1 MSKMLQFDTNA
12 RDSIMKGVN
21 KLANAVKV
29 TLGPAGRNV
38 MISTDMGAP
47 IVTKDGVTVAKAID
61 LEDQFENQGAQM
73 AKSVAAK
80 TNDIAGDGTTTATV
94 LAQAIAK
101 EGLKVVAA
109 GANPMDVKRGIDT
122 TVEKIIDAIDKIA
135 IPVEDK
141 EKIKQVATISAN
153 SDAEIGNLIA
163 DALEQVGIEGVIT
176 VEEGKSADTT
186 LTIVKGMQFDRGLA
200 SPYFTPNNQ
209 PITLEDAYVL
219 LYNQKITAMKD
230 LIPLLEQVARTNKP
244 LLILCED
251 LEGEA
256 LATLLINKA
265 RGTLNAV
272 AVKAPEYGEQRKRM
286 LEDIGVLTNGQLI
299 CDDFGVTLDE
309 VSIDMLGQA
318 KSVTVDTSSTLIVG
332 YDNDET
338 KNAVTKR
345 ADEIRAEIAKT
356 TSEYEVEKLKN
367 RLAKLVGGVAVISVG
382 AVTEVE
388 MKEKKDR
395 IDDAVNATKAAVA
408 EGIVPGGGTAL
419 IRAAAI
425 AKENTHVD
433 GADVLAGYNIVMR
446 AVEEPLRQIVANAGI
461 EESVICNKVK
471 LETGNFG
478 YNAKTDTFEDLVK
491 AGVIDPAKVTKTA
504 LRNAAS
510 IASMILTTDC
520 VIVEKPEE
528 HKCECN
534 EQAPMGMPGMM

>member
-38 MISTDMGAP
+38 MISTNMGAP
-47 IVTKDGVTVAKAID
+47 IVTKDGVTVARAID
-61 LEDQFENQGAQM
+61 LTDPYENQGAQM

-109 GANPMDVKRGIDT
+109 GANPMDVKRGIDV
-122 TVEKIIDAIDKIA
+122 TVEKIIETIDKIA

-153 SDAEIGNLIA
+153 SDSEIGNLIA

-265 RGTLNAV
+265 RGTLNAI

-318 KSVTVDTSSTLIVG
+318 KSVTVDTASTLIVG

-338 KNAVTKR
+338 KDAVAKR

-419 IRAAAI
+419 IRAASAANSVTTDNVDEI
-425 AKENTHVD
+425 A
-433 GADVLAGYNIVMR
+433 GSNIVLR
-446 AVEEPLRQIVANAGI
+446 AIEEPLRQIVTNAGL
-461 EESVICNKVK
+461 EGSVICNKVK
-471 LETGNFG
+471 LETGNVG
-478 YNAKTDTFEDLVK
+478 YNAKTNTFEDLVK

-534 EQAPMGMPGMM
+534 AQAPMGMPGMM

>member
-47 IVTKDGVTVAKAID
+47 IVTKDGVTVARAID
-61 LEDQFENQGAQM
+61 LEDPFENQGAQM

-122 TVEKIIDAIDKIA
+122 QVERLIEEIDKSA

-153 SDAEIGNLIA
+153 SDSEIGNLIA

-176 VEEGKSADTT
+176 VEEGKSADTA

-230 LIPLLEQVARTNKP
+230 LIPILEQVARTNKP

-265 RGTLNAV
+265 RGTLNAI

-309 VSIDMLGQA
+309 VSLDALGQA
-318 KSVTVDTSSTLIVG
+318 KSVIVDTASTLIVG

-338 KNAVTKR
+338 KNAVAQR
-345 ADEIRAEIAKT
+345 ADGIRAEIAKT

-388 MKEKKDR
+388 MKEKKYR

-419 IRAAAI
+419 IRAADKMQLI
-425 AKENTHVD
+425 SSTN
-433 GADVLAGYNIVMR
+433 ADVIAGSNIVIR
-446 AVEEPLRQIVANAGI
+446 AVEEPLRQIVTNAGL
-461 EESVICNKVK
+461 EGSVICNKVK
-471 LETGNFG
+471 NASGNIG
-478 YNAKTDTFEDLVK
+478 YNAKTDVYEDLVA

-528 HKCECN
+528 HTRECN
-534 EQAPMGMPGMM
+534 VPMSMPGMM

>member
-29 TLGPAGRNV
+29 TLGPKGRNV
-38 MISTDMGAP
+38 MISTDMSAP
-47 IVTKDGVTVAKAID
+47 IVTKDGVTVARAIN
-61 LEDQFENQGAQM
+61 LEDPYENQGAQL
-73 AKSVAAK
+73 AKSVAST

-94 LAQAIAK
+94 LAQAFAK
-101 EGLKVVAA
+101 EGLKIVAA

-122 TVEKIIDAIDKIA
+122 QVERLIEEIDKLA

-153 SDAEIGNLIA
+153 SDSEIGNLIA

-200 SPYFTPNNQ
+200 SPYFTLNNQ

-265 RGTLNAV
+265 RGTLNAI

-309 VSIDMLGQA
+309 VSIDALGQA
-318 KSVTVDTSSTLIVG
+318 KSVTVDTASTLIVG
-332 YDNDET
+332 YDNDEI
-338 KNAVTKR
+338 KNAVAQR

-367 RLAKLVGGVAVISVG
+367 RLAKLVGGVAVISAG

-388 MKEKKDR
+388 MKEKKYR

-419 IRAAAI
+419 IRAADKMQLISSTNVDVI
-425 AKENTHVD
+425 A
-433 GADVLAGYNIVMR
+433 GSNIVIR
-446 AVEEPLRQIVANAGI
+446 AVEEPLRQIVTNAGL
-461 EESVICNKVK
+461 EGSVICNKVK
-471 LETGNFG
+471 NASGNIG
-478 YNAKTDTFEDLVK
+478 YNAKTDVYEDLVA

-528 HKCECN
+528 HKHECN
-534 EQAPMGMPGMM
+534 VPMSMPGMM

>member
-38 MISTDMGAP
+38 MIFTDMGAP
-47 IVTKDGVTVAKAID
+47 IVTKDGVTVARAID
-61 LEDQFENQGAQM
+61 LEDPFENQGAQM

-94 LAQAIAK
+94 LAHAIAK
-101 EGLKVVAA
+101 EGLKIVAA
-109 GANPMDVKRGIDT
+109 GANPMDVKHGIDAQ
-122 TVEKIIDAIDKIA
+122 VERLIEEIDKSA

-153 SDAEIGNLIA
+153 SDSEIGNLIA

-256 LATLLINKA
+256 LATLLINRA
-265 RGTLNAV
+265 RGTLNAI

-309 VSIDMLGQA
+309 VSIDALGQA
-318 KSVTVDTSSTLIVG
+318 KSVTVDTASTLIVG

-338 KNAVTKR
+338 KNAVAQR

-388 MKEKKDR
+388 MKEKKYR

-419 IRAAAI
+419 IRAAAKMQLISSTNVDVI
-425 AKENTHVD
+425 A
-433 GADVLAGYNIVMR
+433 GSNIVIR
-446 AVEEPLRQIVANAGI
+446 AVEEPLRQIVTNAGL
-461 EESVICNKVK
+461 EGSVICNKVK
-471 LETGNFG
+471 NASGNIG
-478 YNAKTDTFEDLVK
+478 YNAKTDVYEDLVA

-528 HKCECN
+528 HKRECN
-534 EQAPMGMPGMM
+534 VPMSMPGMM

>member
-1 MSKMLQFDTNA
+1 MSKILQFDTNA

-21 KLANAVKV
+21 TLANAVKV

-38 MISTDMGAP
+38 MIFTDMGAP
-47 IVTKDGVTVAKAID
+47 IVTKDGVTVARAID
-61 LEDQFENQGAQM
+61 LEDPFENQGAQM

-101 EGLKVVAA
+101 EGLKIVAA
-109 GANPMDVKRGIDT
+109 GANPMDVKHGIDAQ
-122 TVEKIIDAIDKIA
+122 VERLIEEIDKSS
-135 IPVEDK
+135 IPIEDK

-153 SDAEIGNLIA
+153 SDSEIGNLIA

-256 LATLLINKA
+256 LATLLINRA
-265 RGTLNAV
+265 RGTLNAI

-318 KSVTVDTSSTLIVG
+318 KSVTVDTASTLIVG
-332 YDNDET
+332 YDNDEI
-338 KNAVTKR
+338 KNAVAQR

-356 TSEYEVEKLKN
+356 TSEYEVEKLKT

-388 MKEKKDR
+388 MKEKKYR

-419 IRAAAI
+419 IRAAAKMQLI
-425 AKENTHVD
+425 SSTN
-433 GADVLAGYNIVMR
+433 ADVIAGSNIVIR
-446 AVEEPLRQIVANAGI
+446 AVEEPLRQIVTNAGL
-461 EESVICNKVK
+461 EGSVICNKVK
-471 LETGNFG
+471 NASGNIG
-478 YNAKTDTFEDLVK
+478 YNAKTDVYEDLVA

-510 IASMILTTDC
+510 IASLILTTDC

-528 HKCECN
+528 HKRECN
-534 EQAPMGMPGMM
+534 VPMGMPGMM

>member
-1 MSKMLQFDTNA
+1 MSKILQFDTNA

-21 KLANAVKV
+21 TLANAVKV

-38 MISTDMGAP
+38 MIFTDMGAP
-47 IVTKDGVTVAKAID
+47 IVTKDGVTVARAID
-61 LEDQFENQGAQM
+61 LEDPFENQGAQM

-101 EGLKVVAA
+101 EGLKIVAA
-109 GANPMDVKRGIDT
+109 GANPMEVKHGIDAQ
-122 TVEKIIDAIDKIA
+122 VERLIEEIDKSA

-153 SDAEIGNLIA
+153 SDSEIGNLIA

-265 RGTLNAV
+265 RGTLNAI

-309 VSIDMLGQA
+309 VSIDALGQA
-318 KSVTVDTSSTLIVG
+318 KSVTVDTASTLIVG

-338 KNAVTKR
+338 KNAVAQR

-388 MKEKKDR
+388 MKEKKYR

-419 IRAAAI
+419 IRAAAKMQLI
-425 AKENTHVD
+425 SSTN
-433 GADVLAGYNIVMR
+433 ADVIAGSNIVIR
-446 AVEEPLRQIVANAGI
+446 AVEEPLRQIVTNAGL
-461 EESVICNKVK
+461 EGSVICNKVK
-471 LETGNFG
+471 SASGNIG
-478 YNAKTDTFEDLVK
+478 YNAKTDVYEDLVA

-528 HKCECN
+528 HTRECN
-534 EQAPMGMPGMM
+534 VPMSMPGMM

>member
-47 IVTKDGVTVAKAID
+47 IVTKDGVTVARAID
-61 LEDQFENQGAQM
+61 LEDPYENQGAQM

-109 GANPMDVKRGIDT
+109 GANPMDVKRGIDI
-122 TVEKIIDAIDKIA
+122 TVEKIIEAIDKIA

-153 SDAEIGNLIA
+153 SDSEIGNLIA

-265 RGTLNAV
+265 RGTLNAI

-318 KSVTVDTSSTLIVG
+318 KSVTVDTASTLIVG
-332 YDNDET
+332 YDNDEI
-338 KNAVTKR
+338 KNAVAQR
-345 ADEIRAEIAKT
+345 AEEIRAEIAKT

-419 IRAAAI
+419 IRASVI
-425 AKENTHVD
+425 AQENTHVA
-433 GADVLAGYNIVMR
+433 GTDVLAGYNIVMR
-446 AVEEPLRQIVANAGI
+446 AIEEPLRQIVSNAGL
-461 EESVICNKVK
+461 EGSVICNKVK
-471 LETGNFG
+471 LETGNVG
-478 YNAKTDTFEDLVK
+478 YNAKTDIFEDLVK

-534 EQAPMGMPGMM
+534 AHAPMSMPGMM

>member
-47 IVTKDGVTVAKAID
+47 IVTKDGVTVARAID
-61 LEDQFENQGAQM
+61 LEDPFENQGAQM

-101 EGLKVVAA
+101 EGLKIVAA
-109 GANPMDVKRGIDT
+109 GANPMEVKHGIDAQ
-122 TVEKIIDAIDKIA
+122 VERLIEEIDKSA

-153 SDAEIGNLIA
+153 SDSEIGNLIA
-163 DALEQVGIEGVIT
+163 NALEQVGIEGVIT

-186 LTIVKGMQFDRGLA
+186 LTIVKGMQFERGLA

-256 LATLLINKA
+256 LATLLINRA
-265 RGTLNAV
+265 RGTLNAI

-309 VSIDMLGQA
+309 VSIDALGQA
-318 KSVTVDTSSTLIVG
+318 KSVTVDTASTLIVG

-338 KNAVTKR
+338 KNAVTQR

-388 MKEKKDR
+388 MKEKKYR

-419 IRAAAI
+419 IRAAAKMQLISSTNVDVI
-425 AKENTHVD
+425 A
-433 GADVLAGYNIVMR
+433 GSNIVIR
-446 AVEEPLRQIVANAGI
+446 AVEEPLRQIVTNAGL
-461 EESVICNKVK
+461 EGSVICNKVK
-471 LETGNFG
+471 NASGNIG
-478 YNAKTDTFEDLVK
+478 YNAKTDVYEDLVA

-528 HKCECN
+528 HTRECN
-534 EQAPMGMPGMM
+534 VPMGMPGMM

>member
-1 MSKMLQFDTNA
+1 MLQFDTNA

-21 KLANAVKV
+21 TLANAVKV

-38 MISTDMGAP
+38 MIFTDMGAP
-47 IVTKDGVTVAKAID
+47 IVTKDGVTVARAID
-61 LEDQFENQGAQM
+61 LEDPFENQGAQM

-101 EGLKVVAA
+101 EGLKIVAA
-109 GANPMDVKRGIDT
+109 GANPMEVKHGIDAQ
-122 TVEKIIDAIDKIA
+122 VERLIEEIDKSA

-153 SDAEIGNLIA
+153 SDSEIGNLIA

-265 RGTLNAV
+265 RGTLNAI

-309 VSIDMLGQA
+309 VSIDALGQA
-318 KSVTVDTSSTLIVG
+318 KSVTVDTASTLIVG

-338 KNAVTKR
+338 KNAVAQR

-388 MKEKKDR
+388 MKEKKYR

-419 IRAAAI
+419 IRAAAKMQLI
-425 AKENTHVD
+425 SSTN
-433 GADVLAGYNIVMR
+433 ADVIAGSNIVIR
-446 AVEEPLRQIVANAGI
+446 AVEEPLRQIVTNAGL
-461 EESVICNKVK
+461 EGSVICNKVK
-471 LETGNFG
+471 SASGNIG
-478 YNAKTDTFEDLVK
+478 YNAKTDVYEDLVA

-528 HKCECN
+528 HTRECN
-534 EQAPMGMPGMM
+534 VPMSMPGMM

>member
-12 RDSIMKGVN
+12 RNSIMKGVN
-21 KLANAVKV
+21 KLADAVKV

-38 MISTDMGAP
+38 MISTDVNAP
-47 IVTKDGVTVAKAID
+47 IVTKDGVTVAKAIE
-61 LEDQFENQGAQM
+61 LEDPFENQGAQM

-101 EGLKVVAA
+101 EGMKVVAA
-109 GANPMDVKRGIDT
+109 GANPTDVKRGIDT
-122 TVEKIIDAIDKIA
+122 QVEKIIKALDEIA

-153 SDAEIGNLIA
+153 NDSEIGNLIA

-176 VEEGKSADTT
+176 VEEGKTADTA

-200 SPYFTPNNQ
+200 SPYFTQNNQ
-209 PITLEDAYVL
+209 PLVLEDTYVL

-230 LIPLLEQVARTNKP
+230 LIPLLEQIARTNKP
-244 LLILCED
+244 LVIVCED

-256 LATLLINKA
+256 LATLLINKM

-272 AVKAPEYGEQRKRM
+272 AIKAPEYGEQRKRM
-286 LEDIGVLTNGQLI
+286 LEDIGVLTNGQLV
-299 CDDFGVTLDE
+299 CDDFGTTLEDVT
-309 VSIDMLGQA
+309 IDMLGQA
-318 KSVTVDTSSTLIVG
+318 KSVTVDTDSTLIVG
-332 YDNDET
+332 YDNDEI
-338 KNAVTKR
+338 KSAVEKR
-345 ADEIRAEIAKT
+345 ANEIRSEIERT
-356 TSEYEVEKLKN
+356 TSEYEVEKLKT
-367 RLAKLVGGVAVISVG
+367 RLAKLVSGIAVISVG

-419 IRAAAI
+419 IRAAMS
-425 AKENTHVD
+425 AKLDSYSNSDE
-433 GADVLAGYNIVMR
+433 LAGSNIVMR
-446 AVEEPLRQIVANAGI
+446 AIEEPLRQIVINAGLEDSI
-461 EESVICNKVK
+461 ICNQVK
-471 LETGNFG
+471 SETSNTIG
-478 YNAKTDTFEDLVK
+478 YNAKTGVFEDLVK

-520 VIVEKPEE
+520 VIVEKPSEQ
-528 HKCECN
+528 KCACN
-534 EQAPMGMPGMM
+534 AQSQMAMPGMM

>member
-21 KLANAVKV
+21 TLANAVKV

-38 MISTDMGAP
+38 MIFTDMGAP
-47 IVTKDGVTVAKAID
+47 IVTKDGVTVARAID
-61 LEDQFENQGAQM
+61 LEDPFENQGAQM

-101 EGLKVVAA
+101 EGLKIVAA
-109 GANPMDVKRGIDT
+109 GANPMDVKHGIDAQ
-122 TVEKIIDAIDKIA
+122 VERLIEEIDKSA

-153 SDAEIGNLIA
+153 SDSEIGNLIA

-176 VEEGKSADTT
+176 VEEGRSADTT

-265 RGTLNAV
+265 RGTLNAI

-318 KSVTVDTSSTLIVG
+318 KSVTVDTASTLIVG

-338 KNAVTKR
+338 KNAVAQR
-345 ADEIRAEIAKT
+345 ADEIRAEIDKT
-356 TSEYEVEKLKN
+356 TSEYEVEKLKT

-388 MKEKKDR
+388 MKEKKYR

-419 IRAAAI
+419 IRAAAKMQLI
-425 AKENTHVD
+425 SSTN
-433 GADVLAGYNIVMR
+433 ADVIAGSNIVIR
-446 AVEEPLRQIVANAGI
+446 AVEEPLRQIVTNAGL
-461 EESVICNKVK
+461 EGSVICNKVK
-471 LETGNFG
+471 NASGNIG
-478 YNAKTDTFEDLVK
+478 YNAKTDVYEDLVA

-510 IASMILTTDC
+510 IASLILTTDC

-528 HKCECN
+528 YKRECN
-534 EQAPMGMPGMM
+534 VPMSMPGMM

>member
-21 KLANAVKV
+21 TLANAVKV

-38 MISTDMGAP
+38 MIFTDMGAP
-47 IVTKDGVTVAKAID
+47 IVTKDGVTVARAID
-61 LEDQFENQGAQM
+61 LEDPFENQGAQM
-73 AKSVAAK
+73 AKSVAAT

-94 LAQAIAK
+94 LAHAIAK
-101 EGLKVVAA
+101 EGLKIVAA
-109 GANPMDVKRGIDT
+109 GANPMDVKHGIDAQ
-122 TVEKIIDAIDKIA
+122 VERLIEEIDKSA

-153 SDAEIGNLIA
+153 SDSEIGNLIA
-163 DALEQVGIEGVIT
+163 DALEHVGIEGVIT

-230 LIPLLEQVARTNKP
+230 LIPLLEQVASTNKP

-265 RGTLNAV
+265 RGTLNAI

-318 KSVTVDTSSTLIVG
+318 KSVTVDTASTLIVG

-338 KNAVTKR
+338 KNAVAQR

-388 MKEKKDR
+388 MKEKKYR

-419 IRAAAI
+419 IRAAAKMQLISSTNVDVI
-425 AKENTHVD
+425 A
-433 GADVLAGYNIVMR
+433 GSNIVIR
-446 AVEEPLRQIVANAGI
+446 AVEEPLRQLVTNAGL
-461 EESVICNKVK
+461 EGSVICNTVK
-471 LETGNFG
+471 NASGNIG
-478 YNAKTDTFEDLVK
+478 YNVKTDVYEDLVA

-510 IASMILTTDC
+510 IASLILTTDC

-528 HKCECN
+528 HKRECN
-534 EQAPMGMPGMM
+534 VPMSMPGMM

>member
-1 MSKMLQFDTNA
+1 
-12 RDSIMKGVN
+12 
-21 KLANAVKV
+21 
-29 TLGPAGRNV
+29 
-38 MISTDMGAP
+38 
-47 IVTKDGVTVAKAID
+47 
-61 LEDQFENQGAQM
+61 
-73 AKSVAAK
+73 
-80 TNDIAGDGTTTATV
+80 
-94 LAQAIAK
+94 
-101 EGLKVVAA
+101 
-109 GANPMDVKRGIDT
+109 
-122 TVEKIIDAIDKIA
+122 
-135 IPVEDK
+135 
-141 EKIKQVATISAN
+141 
-153 SDAEIGNLIA
+153 
-163 DALEQVGIEGVIT
+163 
-176 VEEGKSADTT
+176 
-186 LTIVKGMQFDRGLA
+186 MQFDRGLA

-265 RGTLNAV
+265 RGTLNAI

-309 VSIDMLGQA
+309 VSIDALGQA
-318 KSVTVDTSSTLIVG
+318 KSVTVDTASTLIVG

-338 KNAVTKR
+338 QNAVAQR

-388 MKEKKDR
+388 MKEKKYR

-419 IRAAAI
+419 IRAAAKMQLISSTNVDVI
-425 AKENTHVD
+425 A
-433 GADVLAGYNIVMR
+433 GSNIVIR
-446 AVEEPLRQIVANAGI
+446 AVEEPLRQIVTNAGL
-461 EESVICNKVK
+461 EGSVICNKVK
-471 LETGNFG
+471 NASGNIG
-478 YNAKTDTFEDLVK
+478 YNAKTDVYEDLVA

-528 HKCECN
+528 HTRECN
-534 EQAPMGMPGMM
+534 VPMSMPGMM

>member
-21 KLANAVKV
+21 TLANAVKV

-38 MISTDMGAP
+38 MIFTDMGAP
-47 IVTKDGVTVAKAID
+47 IVTKDGVTVARAID
-61 LEDQFENQGAQM
+61 LEDPFENQGAQM

-101 EGLKVVAA
+101 EGLKIVAA
-109 GANPMDVKRGIDT
+109 GANPMDVKHGIDAQ
-122 TVEKIIDAIDKIA
+122 VERLIEELDKSA

-153 SDAEIGNLIA
+153 SDSEIGNLIA

-256 LATLLINKA
+256 LATLLINRA
-265 RGTLNAV
+265 RGTLNAI

-299 CDDFGVTLDE
+299 CDDLGVTLDE
-309 VSIDMLGQA
+309 VSIDALGQA
-318 KSVTVDTSSTLIVG
+318 KSVTVDTASTLIVG

-338 KNAVTKR
+338 KNAVAQR
-345 ADEIRAEIAKT
+345 AEGIRAEIAKT
-356 TSEYEVEKLKN
+356 TSEYEVEKLKT

-388 MKEKKDR
+388 MKEKKYR

-419 IRAAAI
+419 IRAAAKMQLI
-425 AKENTHVD
+425 SSTN
-433 GADVLAGYNIVMR
+433 ADVIAGSNIVIR
-446 AVEEPLRQIVANAGI
+446 AVEEPLRQIVTNAGL
-461 EESVICNKVK
+461 EGSVICNKVK
-471 LETGNFG
+471 NASGNIG
-478 YNAKTDTFEDLVK
+478 YNAKTDVYEDLVV

-510 IASMILTTDC
+510 IASLILTTDC

-528 HKCECN
+528 HKRECN
-534 EQAPMGMPGMM
+534 VPMSMPGMM

>member
-21 KLANAVKV
+21 TLANAVKV

-47 IVTKDGVTVAKAID
+47 IVTKDGVTVARAID
-61 LEDQFENQGAQM
+61 LEDPYENQGAQM

-109 GANPMDVKRGIDT
+109 GANPMDVKRGIDV
-122 TVEKIIDAIDKIA
+122 TVEQIIDAIDRIA

-153 SDAEIGNLIA
+153 SDSEIGNLIA

-265 RGTLNAV
+265 RGTLNAI

-286 LEDIGVLTNGQLI
+286 LEDIGVLTNGQLV

-318 KSVTVDTSSTLIVG
+318 KSVTVDTASTLIVG
-332 YDNDET
+332 YDNDEI
-338 KNAVTKR
+338 KNAVAQR
-345 ADEIRAEIAKT
+345 ADEIRAEMAKT

-419 IRAAAI
+419 IRAASAANSVTTDNADEI
-425 AKENTHVD
+425 A
-433 GADVLAGYNIVMR
+433 GSNIVLR
-446 AVEEPLRQIVANAGI
+446 AIEEPLRQIVTNAGL
-461 EESVICNKVK
+461 EGSVICNKVK
-471 LETGNFG
+471 TETGNVG
-478 YNAKTDTFEDLVK
+478 YNAKTNTFEDLVK

-534 EQAPMGMPGMM
+534 AQAPMGMPGMM

>member
-47 IVTKDGVTVAKAID
+47 IVTKDGVTVARAID
-61 LEDQFENQGAQM
+61 LEDPYENQGAQM

-109 GANPMDVKRGIDT
+109 GANPMDVKRGIDV
-122 TVEKIIDAIDKIA
+122 TVERIIKAIDKIA

-153 SDAEIGNLIA
+153 SDSEIGNLIA

-265 RGTLNAV
+265 RGTLNAI

-318 KSVTVDTSSTLIVG
+318 KSVTVDTASTLIVG

-338 KNAVTKR
+338 KNAVAQR

-419 IRAAAI
+419 IRASVI
-425 AKENTHVD
+425 AQENAPIAGTD
-433 GADVLAGYNIVMR
+433 ALAGYNIVLR
-446 AVEEPLRQIVANAGI
+446 AIEEPLRQIVTNAGL
-461 EESVICNKVK
+461 EGSVICNKVK
-471 LETGNFG
+471 TETGNIG
-478 YNAKTDTFEDLVK
+478 YNAKTNTFEDLVK

-534 EQAPMGMPGMM
+534 AQAPMGMPGMM

>member
-332 YDNDET
+332 YDNDEI

-433 GADVLAGYNIVMR
+433 GADVIAGYNIVMR

-534 EQAPMGMPGMM
+534 AQAPMGMPGMM

>member
-38 MISTDMGAP
+38 MISTDLGAP
-47 IVTKDGVTVAKAID
+47 IVTKDGVTVARAID
-61 LEDQFENQGAQM
+61 LEDPYENQGAQM

-109 GANPMDVKRGIDT
+109 GANPMDVKRGIDI
-122 TVEKIIDAIDKIA
+122 TVEKIIEAIDKIA

-153 SDAEIGNLIA
+153 SDSEIGNLIA

-265 RGTLNAV
+265 RGTLNAI
-272 AVKAPEYGEQRKRM
+272 AIKAPEYGEQRKRM

-318 KSVTVDTSSTLIVG
+318 KSVTVDTASTLIVG
-332 YDNDET
+332 YDNDEI
-338 KNAVTKR
+338 KNAVAQR

-419 IRAAAI
+419 IRASVI
-425 AKENTHVD
+425 AQENTHVA
-433 GADVLAGYNIVMR
+433 GTDVLAGYNIVMR
-446 AVEEPLRQIVANAGI
+446 AIEEPLRQIVSNAGL
-461 EESVICNKVK
+461 EGSVICNKVK
-471 LETGNFG
+471 LETGNVG
-478 YNAKTDTFEDLVK
+478 YNAKTDIFEDLVK

-534 EQAPMGMPGMM
+534 AHAPMGMPGMM

>member
-21 KLANAVKV
+21 TLANAVKV

-38 MISTDMGAP
+38 MIFTDMGAP
-47 IVTKDGVTVAKAID
+47 IVTKDGVTVARAID
-61 LEDQFENQGAQM
+61 LEDPFENQGAQM

-101 EGLKVVAA
+101 EGLKIVAA
-109 GANPMDVKRGIDT
+109 GANPMDVKHGIDAQ
-122 TVEKIIDAIDKIA
+122 VERLIEEIDKSS

-153 SDAEIGNLIA
+153 SDSEIGNLIA

-256 LATLLINKA
+256 LATLLINRA
-265 RGTLNAV
+265 RGTLNAI

-318 KSVTVDTSSTLIVG
+318 KSVTVDTASTLIVG

-338 KNAVTKR
+338 KNAVAQR

-388 MKEKKDR
+388 MKEKKYR

-419 IRAAAI
+419 IRAAAKMQLISSTNVDVI
-425 AKENTHVD
+425 A
-433 GADVLAGYNIVMR
+433 GSNIVIR
-446 AVEEPLRQIVANAGI
+446 AVEEPLRQIVTNAGL
-461 EESVICNKVK
+461 EGSVICNKVK
-471 LETGNFG
+471 NASGNIG
-478 YNAKTDTFEDLVK
+478 YNAKTDVYEDLVA

-510 IASMILTTDC
+510 IASLILTTDC

-528 HKCECN
+528 HKRECN
-534 EQAPMGMPGMM
+534 VPMSMPGMM